1 MSRRGGPSRLLP
13 RIILD
18 QQERRTPNYVRVNSF
33 TASSFLTLFI
43 CRCKKHKGD
52 SLLGGTFGIAR
63 QVCILCSFCYSS
75 FCLNLSLFARLASA
89 IYEEKPLPLGSIGN
103 WLVHLPEESD
113 FFPPLRINRGQVLSC
128 FLHLSLCVT
137 FHLIVSF
144 FQRCHHHTVVVID
157 RKPKDDVLDEY
168 IHDLRRAQG
177 QINKPNFKKAQQKG
191 SKARDKV
198 LIERE
203 NRYIGLA
210 VEGKPC

>member
-1 MSRRGGPSRLLP
+1 
-13 RIILD
+13 
-18 QQERRTPNYVRVNSF
+18 
-33 TASSFLTLFI
+33 
-43 CRCKKHKGD
+43 
-52 SLLGGTFGIAR
+52 
-63 QVCILCSFCYSS
+63 
-75 FCLNLSLFARLASA
+75 
-89 IYEEKPLPLGSIGN
+89 
-103 WLVHLPEESD
+103 
-113 FFPPLRINRGQVLSC
+113 
-128 FLHLSLCVT
+128 
-137 FHLIVSF
+137 
-144 FQRCHHHTVVVID
+144 VVVID